1 MSISRGVATRIEE
14 KKADYTKYGF
24 TRVQSNAF
32 KTFFDLAQE
41 FEGIQDIYDIS
52 VGILKIFFN
61 LDARLYIVDPKKE
74 NLVLVSA
81 TENKDDDPGTPL
93 PDYIREAENPYQT
106 HGSLILTIRGNQLL
120 MEQVPFREADDVL
133 GILQTYPVTSL
144 DDHEALFFQ
153 KYANRIGFS
162 LHMRFLLKKNI
173 EHVKF
178 IQSLVA
184 DIEHNVI
191 VPNMVYRLFL
201 RRLQGKILKNREIE
215 ESLSEIGEI
224 AGSREQSLG
233 TQLEGLLGELS
244 EVNLGLM
251 EEFQNI
257 ERHYETSSLFL
268 ETLLRRSHF
277 DEGRLTL
284 RTKACNMKKA
294 VVLPQLEQFAGRFAE
309 KGISINYEDSGMPE
323 EETISLV
330 DVGLMAQVYA
340 NLFSNVLKYA
350 QEVVNDEGERVKYLT
365 YGWERVKD
373 YFGPGNDGI
382 KYNVFSTGPPIPP
395 EEGKNIF
402 NEGYRG
408 SAASGIP
415 GTGHGLGFVK
425 NAVEIHGGVTGYE
438 VTPLG
443 NNFYF
448 IIPE

>member
-1 MSISRGVATRIEE
+1 
-14 KKADYTKYGF
+14 
-24 TRVQSNAF
+24 
-32 KTFFDLAQE
+32 
-41 FEGIQDIYDIS
+41 
-52 VGILKIFFN
+52 
-61 LDARLYIVDPKKE
+61 
-74 NLVLVSA
+74 
-81 TENKDDDPGTPL
+81 
-93 PDYIREAENPYQT
+93 
-106 HGSLILTIRGNQLL
+106 

-402 NEGYRG
+402 NSYIFDCFLP
-408 SAASGIP
+408 SP
-415 GTGHGLGFVK
+415 TDK
-425 NAVEIHGGVTGYE
+425 NVLLYVLAIVLHWILKCKRDE
-438 VTPLG
+438 
-443 NNFYF
+443 
-448 IIPE
+448 